1 MVSRLAGTGEGGGP
15 LTAAGRLAGTGHHT
29 ERLGPDGHT
38 AGLSTVERRAQLAEA
53 FEGRDQC
60 CRPGFWE
67 GGATGGA

>member
-29 ERLGPDGHT
+29 ERLGPDGLT
-38 AGLSTVERRAQLAEA
+38 VGLLTVERRAQLAGASRAEISA
-53 FEGRDQC
+53 VDQVS
-60 CRPGFWE
+60 GE